1 MVNKEDLDAVMY
13 DESQQGLFE
22 SESVLVAANKV
33 FDFKK
38 FQQNQKQ
45 RLENY
50 KEQQLND
57 TETINYAHDL
67 NLDDV
72 LEKKNLK
79 IAAKQ
84 ISDKYRKLWKRKAGI
99 SVPKIHSISE
109 TLISSNKK
117 GKKTIDKRLI
127 EAPKKI
133 RKKYKN
139 LYGKRL

>member
-1 MVNKEDLDAVMY
+1 MVNEEDLDLVMY
-13 DESQQGLFE
+13 DKPQQDLFE
-22 SESVLVAANKV
+22 RESVLAAANKV

-57 TETINYAHDL
+57 TETINYADDL

-84 ISDKYRKLWKRKAGI
+84 ISDKYRKLRKRKATI
-99 SVPKIHSISE
+99 SVPKLHKLSE
-109 TLISSNKK
+109 TLIKPDKK
-117 GKKTIDKRLI
+117 S
-127 EAPKKI
+127 
-133 RKKYKN
+133 
-139 LYGKRL
+139 